1 MEDMNKR
8 KNMIIDKK
16 FQLKMTFSVIAIIFL
31 VVTIIITILGINAVS
46 NNRKVDKTIKK
57 LEEVII
63 SHEQHLEAL
72 QNYIDIKTVQDM
84 KLATKIL
91 TKNMN
96 ENLSIMNRHIAIM
109 NNIIKG
115 NYILFTVI
123 ILFFVL
129 QTVILYFIILKKT
142 HTISG
147 PVFLLKK
154 NINAMLNGK
163 SPELRPLRKHDE
175 FKELYDLLVKLA
187 DDLKAKKYIE

>member
-1 MEDMNKR
+1 MEKR
-8 KNMIIDKK
+8 KNLIIDKK
-16 FQLKMTFSVIAIIFL
+16 FQLKMTFSIIATIFI
-31 VVTIIITILGINAVS
+31 VVTIIITVLGINAVD

-57 LEEVII
+57 LEDVIV
-63 SHEQHLEAL
+63 SNGQHLEAL

-96 ENLSIMNRHIAIM
+96 ENLSIMNKHIAVL
-109 NNIIKG
+109 NNIIKR

-129 QTVILYFIILKKT
+129 QTIILYFVILRKT
-142 HTISG
+142 HNISG
-147 PVFLLKK
+147 PIFLLKN
-154 NINAMLNGK
+154 NILEMLNGK
-163 SPELRPLRKHDE
+163 APEIRPLRKDDE
-175 FKELYDLLVKLA
+175 FKELYDLFIKLS